1 MNLPRRRHASLR
13 ASLAAAVAV
22 AIALLTMPAL
32 LGARM
37 LTPAAGAAVEADDA
51 GYTATDLEWIDAAR
65 DRRIPA
71 RLFRP
76 ASADRS
82 VPVALIVFSPGI
94 GSSRDGYT
102 HLGRYWARHGIASL
116 HLQHVGS
123 DRSLWQGDPLGLLAR
138 LRAAAGPDEAVARA
152 GDLRYALDR
161 LLASR
166 YGPRIARDA
175 IVAAGHS
182 YGANTTLLA
191 IGAAVPGVEGAVSL
205 KDRRIGAAILIS
217 APPFYGAKDFA
228 PILAGISIPTLHITT
243 REDVIRIPGFVSGPD
258 DRLKVFDATGGTF
271 KALAVYAHGS
281 HNVFTDRR
289 YFDTAQIADPVK
301 EATQTLSTAF
311 VDRIR
316 SGRNEALD
324 EWAQAH
330 RPLLERYVLDRHL
343 VTSRAPARAVTA
355 AAAAAADAVALH

>member
-1 MNLPRRRHASLR
+1 MNLPRRRASLR
-13 ASLAAAVAV
+13 ASLAAAAAAAV
-22 AIALLTMPAL
+22 ALLTLPAL
-32 LGARM
+32 IGARV
-37 LTPAAGAAVEADDA
+37 LTPAADPAIEAADVAA
-51 GYTATDLEWIDAAR
+51 YTATDLEWIDTTR

-71 RLFRP
+71 RLFWP
-76 ASADRS
+76 ASADRGA
-82 VPVALIVFSPGI
+82 PVALIVFSPGI

-123 DRSLWQGDPLGLLAR
+123 DRSLWHGDPLGVLAR
-138 LRAAAGPDEAVARA
+138 LRSAAGAAEAVART

-191 IGAAVPGVEGAVSL
+191 IGAAVPGVENAAAL
-205 KDRRIGAAILIS
+205 RDPRIEAAILIS
-217 APPFYGAKDFA
+217 APPFYGAKDLA
-228 PILAGISIPTLHITT
+228 PILSGIAIPTLHVTT

-258 DRLKVFDATGGTF
+258 DRLRVFAATGSAF

-281 HNVFTDRR
+281 HTVFTDRR
-289 YFDTAQIADPVK
+289 YFDTAEVADAVRQ
-301 EATQTLSTAF
+301 ATQTLSTAF

-316 SGRNEALD
+316 SGRNDALD
-324 EWAQAH
+324 DWAQTH
-330 RPLLERYVLDRHL
+330 RPLLDRYVLDRHL
-343 VTSRAPARAVTA
+343 ATNRALAGAATA
-355 AAAAAADAVALH
+355 PSSADAFALH

>member
-13 ASLAAAVAV
+13 ASLAVAATVAV
-22 AIALLTMPAL
+22 ALLTLPAL
-32 LGARM
+32 LGARV
-37 LTPAAGAAVEADDA
+37 LAPASDPVVEAGDA
-51 GYTATDLEWIDAAR
+51 GYTVTDLEWIDAAR

-76 ASADRS
+76 ATADRDA
-82 VPVALIVFSPGI
+82 PVALIVFSPGI

-123 DRSLWQGDPLGLLAR
+123 DRSLWHGDPLDVLAR
-138 LRAAAGPDEAVARA
+138 LRSAAGSVEAVARA

-166 YGPRIARDA
+166 DGPRIARDA
-175 IVAAGHS
+175 IIAAGHS

-191 IGAAVPGVEGAVSL
+191 IGATVPGVDAAAAL
-205 KDRRIGAAILIS
+205 RDPRIEAAILIS

-228 PILAGISIPTLHITT
+228 PILSGIAIPTLHVTT
-243 REDVIRIPGFVSGPD
+243 REDVIRLPGFVSGPD
-258 DRLKVFDATGGTF
+258 DRLKVFDATGSAF

-281 HNVFTDRR
+281 HTVFTDRR
-289 YFDTAQIADPVK
+289 YFDTAPIADAVK

-316 SGRNEALD
+316 SGRHEALD
-324 EWAQAH
+324 EWAQTH
-330 RPLLERYVLDRHL
+330 RPRLERYVLDRHL
-343 VTSRAPARAVTA
+343 VTSRAPVRAVTA
-355 AAAAAADAVALH
+355 AAAAEAVALH

>member
-1 MNLPRRRHASLR
+1 MNLPHRRRASLR
-13 ASLAAAVAV
+13 ASLAVAATVAF
-22 AIALLTMPAL
+22 ALATLPAL

-37 LTPAAGAAVEADDA
+37 LTPATDPAIEAAALA
-51 GYTATDLEWIDAAR
+51 GYTATDLEWIDAVR

-71 RLFRP
+71 RLFWP
-76 ASADRS
+76 AMADRGA
-82 VPVALIVFSPGI
+82 PVALIVFSPGI

-123 DRSLWQGDPLGLLAR
+123 DRSLWHGDPLGVLAR
-138 LRAAAGPDEAVARA
+138 LRFAAGPAEAVARA

-191 IGAAVPGVEGAVSL
+191 IGAAVPGVDAAAL
-205 KDRRIGAAILIS
+205 RDPRIEAAILIS
-217 APPFYGAKDFA
+217 APPFYGERDFA
-228 PILAGISIPTLHITT
+228 PILSGISIPTLHVTT
-243 REDVIRIPGFVSGPD
+243 REDIIRIPGFVSGPD
-258 DRLKVFDATGGTF
+258 DRLKVFDATGSAF
-271 KALAVYAHGS
+271 KALAIYAHGS
-281 HNVFTDRR
+281 HTVFTDRR
-289 YFDTAQIADPVK
+289 YFDTAQIADAVK

-316 SGRNEALD
+316 GGRNEVLD
-324 EWAQAH
+324 EWAQTH

-343 VTSRAPARAVTA
+343 VTSRAPARAVTV
-355 AAAAAADAVALH
+355 AADAVALH